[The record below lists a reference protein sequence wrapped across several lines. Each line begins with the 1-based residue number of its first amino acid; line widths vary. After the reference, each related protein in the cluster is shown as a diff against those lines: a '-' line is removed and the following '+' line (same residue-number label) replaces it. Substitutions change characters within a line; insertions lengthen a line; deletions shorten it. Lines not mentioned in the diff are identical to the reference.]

1 MPRVLYIEDDANN
14 RLLVRRILMASGFEV
29 DEAESAVSGIAKA
42 LATPPDLI
50 LMDISMPG
58 MDGLTATRRMRD
70 TQSIAH
76 IPIVALTANVMEGDR
91 ERALGAGCDGYIGKP
106 INVDT
111 FVDELTQY
119 LR

>member
-14 RLLVRRILMASGFEV
+14 RLLVRRILLASGFEV
-29 DEAESAVSGIAKA
+29 DEAENAFTGIARA
-42 LATPPDLI
+42 LETLPDLI

-58 MDGLTATRRMRD
+58 MDGLAATRRMRD
-70 TQSIAH
+70 TQTIAH

-91 ERALGAGCDGYIGKP
+91 QRALDAGCDGYIGKP

-111 FVDELTQY
+111 FVDELTHY

>member
-14 RLLVRRILMASGFEV
+14 RLLVRRILMASGI
-29 DEAESAVSGIAKA
+29 DMDDAESALAGIAKA
-42 LATPPDLI
+42 VNQPPDLI

-58 MDGLTATRRMRD
+58 MDGLTATRQMRI
-70 TQSIAH
+70 TPQIAH

>member
-14 RLLVRRILMASGFEV
+14 RLLVRRILLASGFEV

-42 LATPPDLI
+42 LTTPPDLI

-70 TQSIAH
+70 TQPIAH